1 VGTEAGQEAGLSA
14 VRVSVWPGGLAG
26 AGVPVLTTTAGP
38 GKDTAQSGFG
48 MVFGLASN
56 GLAPGPGAGVVVLTT
71 SAGAGK
77 GGVQSGIST
86 VFGLASSGVA
96 PGPGAGV
103 VVLTT
108 SAGAG
113 KGGVQSG
120 ISTVFGLASSGVAP
134 GPGAGVVVVTTS
146 AGAGK
151 DGVPSGISAVFRL
164 ASSGVAPGPCAGVG
178 SEDGKEAGP
187 IAGSVKVRQGSL
199 VTQLEATT
207 VLSSR
212 ALLNHWNLAFFSL
225 WTSGVIG

>member
-103 VVLTT
+103 
-108 SAGAG
+108 G
-113 KGGVQSG
+113 
-120 ISTVFGLASSGVAP
+120 
-134 GPGAGVVVVTTS
+134 
-146 AGAGK
+146 
-151 DGVPSGISAVFRL
+151 
-164 ASSGVAPGPCAGVG
+164 C
-178 SEDGKEAGP
+178 EDGKEAGP